1 MIFLILIEEKIFCL
15 LIIQLSNTMKFLIV
29 THVPHS
35 KADNQ
40 YYAYAPF
47 VNEMNIWSK
56 YVTELIIV
64 APFSSSTIT
73 PIDSAYEQTN
83 IRYVPIENFDVLSLN
98 SSILAL
104 SKIPKILVKMYGAMQ
119 KADHIHLRCPG
130 NIGLLGCILQILF
143 PSKIKTAKY
152 AGNWDPNSTQPWT
165 YKLQSWILNNSILT
179 RNIQVLV
186 YGEWQGMSHNIK
198 PFFTAT
204 YYDEE
209 KLSLR
214 PLVQK
219 DNFQFLF
226 VGALVKGKNPLYAIQ
241 LVQRLLENGY
251 NVTLTL
257 YGEGVERANIEHYI
271 SSKKLTNCITLEG
284 NKNRESLKQAYMN
297 SHFVVLPSDS
307 EGWPKA
313 IAEGMFW
320 GCVPIAKPVSCV
332 ASMLGFGD
340 RGVLIEM
347 DLDKDIKALTNIL
360 NTPKLY
366 FELRSK
372 AADWSQQ
379 YTLEKF
385 EEEIKNILH
394 S

>member
-1 MIFLILIEEKIFCL
+1 
-15 LIIQLSNTMKFLIV
+15 MKFLIV
-29 THVPHS
+29 THVPHIV
-35 KADNQ
+35 AQNR
-40 YYAYAPF
+40 YFAYAPF

-64 APFSSSTIT
+64 APFSSNTIT
-73 PIDSAYEQTN
+73 PIDAAYEQAN
-83 IRYVPIENFDVLSLN
+83 IRYIPIENFDVLSLKN
-98 SSILAL
+98 SILAL

-130 NIGLLGCILQILF
+130 NIGLLGCILQMLF
-143 PSKIKTAKY
+143 PSKLKTAKY
-152 AGNWDPNSTQPWT
+152 AGNWDPDSTQPWT
-165 YKLQSWILNNSILT
+165 YKLQSWILNNSFLT
-179 RNIQVLV
+179 RNMQVLV
-186 YGEWQGMSHNIK
+186 YGEWLRQSKNIK

-204 YYDEE
+204 YSDKE
-209 KLSLR
+209 KLSLL
-214 PLVQK
+214 PVLQK
-219 DNFQFLF
+219 DKFEFQFIF

-241 LVQRLLENGY
+241 LVERLLQNGY

-257 YGEGVERANIEHYI
+257 YGEGVERVKIENYI
-271 SSKKLTNCITLEG
+271 TSKKLTNYITLEG
-284 NKNRESLKQAYMN
+284 NKNRESLKQAYLN

-332 ASMLGFGD
+332 ASMLDYGD

-347 DLDKDIKALTNIL
+347 DLDKDTQALTNIL
-360 NTPKLY
+360 HTPKLY

-372 AADWSQQ
+372 AADWSRQF
-379 YTLEKF
+379 TLEKF
-385 EEEIKNILH
+385 EEEIKNLLH